1 MIIELSDENYS
12 DLVGSASKAIFIDFH
27 SPMCGPCQEVF
38 PLLMN
43 LDNYFKD
50 EAIIAKVDVICL
62 ALDEE

>member
-1 MIIELSDENYS
+1 MVVDIDDFSYS
-12 DLVGSASKAIFIDFH
+12 RIVEECETPIFIDFY

-50 EAIIAKVDVICL
+50 EAIIAKVDVSMFS
-62 ALDEE
+62 AR